1 MSRVGKNAVEVPDG
15 VQVELAGQLFK
26 AKGKLGERSL
36 RLTDDVDVKINGR
49 QVLVA
54 PRTENLRARTMWGT
68 TRNLVRN
75 IVEGVAKGFVAEL
88 EITGVGYRAAL
99 QGKALVLQLGYSH
112 EVRYA
117 IPDGI
122 TIKCDSPTAITISGN
137 DKQKVGQVAAEIRSY
152 RPPEPYKGK
161 GIRLKGEYI
170 VRKEGKKK

>member
-15 VQVELAGQLFK
+15 VQVEVVGQLFK

-36 RLTDDVDVKINGR
+36 RLADDIDLKINGR

-54 PRTENLRARTMWGT
+54 PRSESLRSRTMWGT

-99 QGKALVLQLGYSH
+99 QGKTLVLQLGYSH

-122 TIKCDSPTAITISGN
+122 AIKCDSPTAITISGN

-170 VRKEGKKK
+170 IRKEGKKK